1 MTPSPRKD
9 GEVSVAL
16 PDEPP
21 AVTDAVARALL
32 RIIRRAGVA
41 NRGESSST
49 RPE

>member
-1 MTPSPRKD
+1 MGSAKQN
-9 GEVSVAL
+9 GEVRVVL

-32 RIIRRAGVA
+32 RIIRRARVA

-49 RPE
+49 RSE